1 MGGHD
6 GIPSGVH
13 VMLEHEGRVF
23 MMRRAGTGFFD
34 GLWSLPGGHVEQ
46 GESLRDTAIRE
57 LIEET
62 GVHVA
67 AQDLDYLGVV
77 HRQSDTNRIDF
88 FFRATQWRGE
98 PAIREADKC
107 DAQEWF
113 TRATLPQTTVPYVR
127 EALFRDGAGWFFESG
142 FKAQRD
148 QSDVA

>member
-1 MGGHD
+1 MGGHE
-6 GIPSGVH
+6 GIPAGVH
-13 VMLEHEGRVF
+13 IILECEGRVF

-34 GLWSLPGGHVEQ
+34 GLWSLPGGHVER

-57 LIEET
+57 LAEET

-88 FFRATQWRGE
+88 FFRASRWRGK

-113 TRATLPQTTVPYVR
+113 AREALPETTVAYVR
-127 EALFRDGAGWFFESG
+127 EALSCDGSGWFFESG
-142 FKAQRD
+142 FSASHDKSNA
-148 QSDVA
+148 A